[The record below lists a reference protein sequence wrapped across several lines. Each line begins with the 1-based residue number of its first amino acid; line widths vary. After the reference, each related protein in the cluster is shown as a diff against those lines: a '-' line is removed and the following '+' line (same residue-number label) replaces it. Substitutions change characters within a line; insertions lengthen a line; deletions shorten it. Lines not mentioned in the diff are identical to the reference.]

1 MDQVMLVTQALGYY
15 LAVGLLFG
23 LVFVTVMIGRVDPAA
38 AGSSWRF
45 RLLVLPGVAA
55 LWPLLA
61 MRWTARGELRTARR
75 LRAVHVVLWLVLGP
89 LALFLLWEAIE
100 HRPPAPLSAAA
111 DTAHGES
118 AGGGAD
124 R

>member
-1 MDQVMLVTQALGYY
+1 MLVTQALGYY
-15 LAVGLLFG
+15 LMVGLLFG

-61 MRWTARGELRTARR
+61 MRWTARGQLRTGRRLRTA
-75 LRAVHVVLWLVLGP
+75 HVVLWLTLGP
-89 LALFLLWEAIE
+89 LALFLLWEAVE
-100 HRPPAPLSAAA
+100 QRPPAPLSAATDA
-111 DTAHGES
+111 AHGAH
-118 AGGGAD
+118 AGEGAD